1 MNRFFLASIATLH
14 FIASASAQ
22 STSDHPNE
30 SASLTRGAA
39 NSYTLSWWRKAG
51 RTYFLQHSTTLM
63 SSWIYF
69 PDVIELGNGL
79 RSYGFLLTGTDRFFL
94 RLRYSDIP
102 TTDPNGADFN
112 SDGLGNLD
120 DLQIGLDP
128 LETDLDGDGLTNADE
143 YTLGTNPFW
152 NDTDGD
158 GVLDGVDFFPT
169 DPTRSTNPTLN
180 PSDTT
185 PPEIKITFPA
195 SGITPP
201 N

>member
-1 MNRFFLASIATLH
+1 M
-14 FIASASAQ
+14 
-22 STSDHPNE
+22 
-30 SASLTRGAA
+30 
-39 NSYTLSWWRKAG
+39 
-51 RTYFLQHSTTLM
+51 
-63 SSWIYF
+63 
-69 PDVIELGNGL
+69 
-79 RSYGFLLTGTDRFFL
+79 
-94 RLRYSDIP
+94 
-102 TTDPNGADFN
+102 
-112 SDGLGNLD
+112 D